1 MISDPNSDGIS
12 QGLLG
17 LRCCQLPHGTFFAYL
32 PSFIF
37 IVSYMLCIRQALIIG
52 LPNRNRLP
60 ALAQILMG
68 SLLIAQ
74 SYEMWRYM
82 QSLIERIVD
91 SFLKG
96 QTSNVHFLE
105 NIKLA
110 ISQQELAKL
119 GLCYTLASV
128 PILAWCVLIKQHQ
141 RFRYMWLDLRRR
153 YRNELGSGRYYLS
166 RPCRELEL
174 SPSVIPSTTLSL
186 RRTKSDHD
194 IKISSKHSK
203 PR

>member
-60 ALAQILMG
+60 ALAQ
-68 SLLIAQ
+68 
-74 SYEMWRYM
+74 
-82 QSLIERIVD
+82 
-91 SFLKG
+91 G

-194 IKISSKHSK
+194 IKISSKRMLPLLYQSK
-203 PR
+203 SI